1 MAIELIDE
9 KRVLQI
15 LAKLSRHA
23 ASIDSEESRQ
33 LVERIDAMKQ
43 AMTSLKM
50 CQVTLDTAIEKF
62 GLSMT
67 EQEGATQ

>member
-9 KRVLQI
+9 KRVLQV

-23 ASIDSEESRQ
+23 KSIDSEESRQ

-50 CQVTLDTAIEKF
+50 CQVTLDTAIERF